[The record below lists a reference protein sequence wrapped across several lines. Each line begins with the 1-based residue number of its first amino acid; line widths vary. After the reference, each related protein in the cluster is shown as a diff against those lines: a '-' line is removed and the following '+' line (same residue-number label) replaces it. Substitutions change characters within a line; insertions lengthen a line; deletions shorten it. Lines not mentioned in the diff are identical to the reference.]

1 MRLLSAAREA
11 IKVTHTEDDGEGEV
25 EEGVNEDGEEEEA
38 GGDGAEGE
46 VGEEAEHEGA
56 GGANKEED
64 GGGVDEETA
73 EEENQERFELDL
85 KVTKSKRVA
94 PPTFTAITSLVKK
107 DAHPEFRFRVRY
119 HNLEN
124 PMEEEP
130 EIETHPGPHVLT
142 DGTNHLPE

>member
-56 GGANKEED
+56 GGANEEED

-94 PPTFTAITSLVKK
+94 PPTFTAITSLVKN
-107 DAHPEFRFRVRY
+107 DAHPDSVSD
-119 HNLEN
+119 
-124 PMEEEP
+124 
-130 EIETHPGPHVLT
+130 ITI
-142 DGTNHLPE
+142 